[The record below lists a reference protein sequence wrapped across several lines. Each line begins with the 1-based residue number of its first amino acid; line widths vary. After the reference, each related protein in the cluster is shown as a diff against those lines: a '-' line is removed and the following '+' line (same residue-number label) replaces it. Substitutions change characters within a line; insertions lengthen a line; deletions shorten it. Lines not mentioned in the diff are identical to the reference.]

1 MTLTTSGKFLAR
13 TGGALLIAAVSFG
26 SATADDMNGSLSA
39 EESYQIRNGAME
51 AIAGHMKA
59 LGAVAKGEAQADAGT
74 PVHAMSLNAL
84 AKTVP
89 SLFMANAT
97 TDKSRA
103 KPEIWSDWEGFKKA
117 ADDFAMATGEL
128 AEAAKSGDAGQIG
141 AALGG
146 VGKTCGGCHKPFRA
160 PKN

>member
-1 MTLTTSGKFLAR
+1 MTRTTSGKFLAQ
-13 TGGALLIAAVSFG
+13 TGAALLIAAASFG
-26 SATADDMNGSLSA
+26 AANADEMNGGLSV
-39 EESYQIRNGAME
+39 EKSVEIRHGTME

-59 LGAVAKGEAQADAGT
+59 LGAVAKGEAAADAGT

-89 SLFMANAT
+89 ALFMVNAV

-103 KPEIWSDWEGFKKA
+103 KPEIWGDWDAFTKA
-117 ADDFAMATGEL
+117 SDDFAMATGDL
-128 AEAAKSGDAGQIG
+128 VEAAKSGDAGQIG
-141 AALGG
+141 AALGA

-160 PKN
+160 PKE